1 MAGLS
6 VLILIALFLALI
18 GPGAFFWTLPND
30 RYEGGEPRGGSRRR
44 DGDGAKK
51 MGSVVW
57 TGPIS

>member
-51 MGSVVW
+51 MGSVV
-57 TGPIS
+57 

>member
-30 RYEGGEPRGGSRRR
+30 ATRVARPGGGKSPS
-44 DGDGAKK
+44 
-51 MGSVVW
+51 
-57 TGPIS
+57 

>member
-18 GPGAFFWTLPND
+18 GPCVFWTLPND
-30 RYEGGEPRGGSRRR
+30 RDEGGEPRGASRRR